1 MTNYDSEFDALLG
14 RGRVYDSAE
23 QLRATPAG
31 TPIADAEGGHWI
43 RGYND
48 PAEPR
53 WRHQAAPQLIWIGI
67 GGGHDRRQSAEI
79 PLPAAHAATDDF
91 WPTTLLEGPLTPV
104 SIGSI
109 PGGHVGPI
117 PGSIGS
123 IPGGCVGGNPGL
135 SVRAAVENGISANG
149 EVTADANLLK
159 DLGN

>member
-14 RGRVYDSAE
+14 RGRVYDSAA

-31 TPIADAEGGHWI
+31 TPITDAEGGHWI

-53 WRHQAAPQLIWIGI
+53 WRRQAAPRLIWIGV
-67 GGGHDRRQSAEI
+67 GGGHDRRQSEI
-79 PLPAAHAATDDF
+79 SLPAAHAATEDF

-109 PGGHVGPI
+109 PGG
-117 PGSIGS
+117 
-123 IPGGCVGGNPGL
+123 CVGGNPGL
-135 SVRAAVENGISANG
+135 SVWAAGDNGIA
-149 EVTADANLLK
+149 ADG
-159 DLGN
+159 DTHDR